1 MLRTA
6 RLSKGG
12 GLGHGSS
19 RSLFARHEFLPF
31 KRATSWVLA
40 APPPMRLPRAPDER
54 NVATNDTIVEG
65 MAGRYASALFDLAKE
80 AASIKEVEA
89 DLTSF
94 GKLLDESD
102 DLRRMVRSPVI
113 SADDQARAMSAILE
127 KAGIGG
133 LAANFFNLITK
144 NHRLFAAADMIKG
157 FRALAAR
164 DRGEVTAQ
172 VTSAVALNDAQVEEL
187 KATLKGSVGK
197 DVALDTHVDPSL
209 LGGMIVKIG
218 SRMIDSSLKT
228 KLQNL
233 KVSLSGQG
241 T

>member
-1 MLRTA
+1 MGQ
-6 RLSKGG
+6 SP
-12 GLGHGSS
+12 SF
-19 RSLFARHEFLPF
+19 SLFAGHYSFLSAGDVKGLSGP
-31 KRATSWVLA
+31 
-40 APPPMRLPRAPDER
+40 APNAPCKAPDER

-65 MAGRYASALFDLAKE
+65 MAGRYAAALFDLAKE
-80 AASIKEVEA
+80 ASKIKEVEA
-89 DLTSF
+89 DLTAF
-94 GKLLDESD
+94 GGLLDESE

-113 SADDQARAMSAILE
+113 STEDQARAMSAILE

-144 NHRLFAAADMIKG
+144 NRRLFGAADMIKG

-164 DRGEVTAQ
+164 DRGEVTAR
-172 VTSAVALNDAQVEEL
+172 VTSAMALNDAQVEEL
-187 KATLKGSVGK
+187 KKTLKASVGK
-197 DVALDTHVDPSL
+197 DVALDAHVDPSL
-209 LGGMIVKIG
+209 LGGLVVKVG

-233 KVSLSGQG
+233 KVSLNGLS